1 MQHRQFTENLFQTD
15 EGISIGLTYFKER
28 GFRQDTLKKFEVGY
42 SFEKRDA
49 FSKKALEDGYK
60 QNFLVKTGLSIQHEE
75 RIFDRFSGR
84 VMFPIHSFP
93 DRFWVSAEGS

>member
-1 MQHRQFTENLFQTD
+1 MD
-15 EGISIGLTYFKER
+15 LTYFRER

-60 QNFLVKTGLSIQHEE
+60 QDFLVKTGLSIQHED

-84 VMFPIHSFP
+84 VMFPIHSLSGQVLGFGGRILKSDP
-93 DRFWVSAEGS
+93 KECEIS